1 MKILA
6 LDIGDR
12 WTGTALSDA
21 LGMFAQP
28 YKTIETTALNEFI
41 KETITQEQIKTIII
55 GYPRTLR
62 GTESE
67 QTKKTKIIAAELNQ
81 SFPSIE
87 WTFWDERLTSKQAEK
102 LKKTKTKE
110 EKRISHS
117 IAAAFILTGYLEHLY
132 FQKNQYNK
140 H

>member
-6 LDIGDR
+6 LDVGDR

-21 LGMFAQP
+21 LCMFAQP
-28 YKTIETTALNEFI
+28 YQTIETTRLTVFI
-41 KETITQEQIKTIII
+41 QEIINKEPIKTIVI

-67 QTKKTKIIAAELNQ
+67 QTKKVKLIAEELKQ

-87 WTFWDERLTSKQAEK
+87 WILWDERLTSKQAEK

-110 EKRISHS
+110 EKIISHS
-117 IAAAFILTGYLEHLY
+117 IAAAFILTGYLDYIH
-132 FQKNQYNK
+132 FQKQSI
-140 H
+140 

>member
-6 LDIGDR
+6 LDVGDR
-12 WTGTALSDA
+12 WTGTALSDV
-21 LGMFAQP
+21 LCMFAQP
-28 YKTIETTALNEFI
+28 YQTIETTRLTVFI
-41 KETITQEQIKTIII
+41 QEIINKEPIKTIVI

-67 QTKKTKIIAAELNQ
+67 QTKKVKLIAEELKQ

-87 WTFWDERLTSKQAEK
+87 WILWDERLTSKQAEK

-110 EKRISHS
+110 EKIISHS
-117 IAAAFILTGYLEHLY
+117 IAAAFILTGYLDYIH
-132 FQKNQYNK
+132 FQKQSI
-140 H
+140 